1 MDEDYDYDFSTYNST
16 SDSSFITNQQTDSLD
31 QDDDNIQIS
40 HSQSP
45 APSSNEIT
53 DSHIA
58 KRTKLSNKDNFIK
71 SFFTFYEQPGHKPE
85 DKSTTKLKCSIKG
98 CQTKYVWHGST
109 TNMINHLRDV
119 HHITKMSLHNKTADE
134 LKKSSQQTLETMLLK
149 PYPPAK
155 QQKLTQDV
163 LRLFISCTL
172 PLYLVENK
180 NFRTFLHSFDPRYK
194 PPCVNTFKNEI
205 ANGTNHTTQVIK
217 NMIHSQANT
226 ISLTFDLWTSRAH
239 DSYLGVTCHW
249 ISDEFRMYDLTLSVV
264 EMGAYKTAGDIVDS
278 IEPLLEEFSIEGDKI
293 LSITT
298 DNGSNVKAAVTRLSA
313 SLSLSTPIANIFCAA
328 HTLQLSVETG
338 LVVVQNLITK
348 CKALISL
355 MSREK
360 KRKQLR
366 EAQIRW
372 LANDLE
378 NSNNNDNRRDG
389 TNIRDKLLT
398 NEEFS
403 IAQELVNLLSLF
415 DKATEIL
422 SGSNYATLGIMVP
435 TVEELIYRFSNIDSE
450 IDIINEVKET
460 ILSNLTSR
468 WSLPHD
474 YGMFAS
480 LLDPRFKDLSF
491 CSNAQKRRMIEELKI
506 KFNELSKHENQHDES
521 PEQTELDRYLLL
533 PEINKTE
540 ENNPLDWWK
549 WRKAEFPI
557 LSILARRYLA
567 IPATS

>member
-53 DSHIA
+53 D
-58 KRTKLSNKDNFIK
+58 N
-71 SFFTFYEQPGHKPE
+71 
-85 DKSTTKLKCSIKG
+85 KSTTKLKCSIKG
-98 CQTKYVWHGST
+98 CQTEYVWHGST

-194 PPCVNTFKNEI
+194 PPCVNTLKNEI

-226 ISLTFDLWTSRAH
+226 ILLTFDLWTSRAH

-264 EMGAYKTAGDIVDS
+264 EIGAYKTAGDIVDS

-355 MSREK
+355 MSGEK

-366 EAQIRW
+366 EAQIRVGILNTNVVDVITDVATRWNSTYMALERLVELERPIKW

-403 IAQELVNLLSLF
+403 IARELVNLLSPF

-491 CSNAQKRRMIEELKI
+491 CSN
-506 KFNELSKHENQHDES
+506 
-521 PEQTELDRYLLL
+521 
-533 PEINKTE
+533 
-540 ENNPLDWWK
+540 
-549 WRKAEFPI
+549 
-557 LSILARRYLA
+557 
-567 IPATS
+567 

>member
-98 CQTKYVWHGST
+98 CQTEYVWHGST

-194 PPCVNTFKNEI
+194 PPCVNTLKNEI

-355 MSREK
+355 MSGEK

-366 EAQIRW
+366 EAQIRVGILNTNVVDVITDVATRWNSTYMALERLVELERPIKW

-403 IAQELVNLLSLF
+403 IARELVNLLSPF

-491 CSNAQKRRMIEELKI
+491 CSNVSIII
-506 KFNELSKHENQHDES
+506 K
-521 PEQTELDRYLLL
+521 
-533 PEINKTE
+533 
-540 ENNPLDWWK
+540 
-549 WRKAEFPI
+549 
-557 LSILARRYLA
+557 
-567 IPATS
+567 